1 MVLNKQKKILITK
14 SSCPVSY
21 QKIRKNL
28 ILFLRITT
36 TVVTEKKSTE
46 TNSLNDFSTNSR
58 SKPCNHIL
66 KIRKTHN
73 HEDWVQIRECLVKSF
88 IKYPL
93 YSYMVATDDR
103 KLGEKFLRA
112 YLEAN
117 YDATVESG
125 KAVLMCVK
133 EVFRGNCCL

>member
-46 TNSLNDFSTNSR
+46 TNS
-58 SKPCNHIL
+58 
-66 KIRKTHN
+66 
-73 HEDWVQIRECLVKSF
+73 
-88 IKYPL
+88 
-93 YSYMVATDDR
+93 
-103 KLGEKFLRA
+103 
-112 YLEAN
+112 
-117 YDATVESG
+117 
-125 KAVLMCVK
+125 
-133 EVFRGNCCL
+133 